1 MKTEKGH
8 SALSPFDPGYKSNI
22 DMSDVNSNTKRS
34 QSLSRHVTAQ
44 RRINP
49 MFGTQ
54 YGIGELV
61 VDKKLVD

>member
-1 MKTEKGH
+1 MKTQKSP

-22 DMSDVNSNTKRS
+22 DMSDLNSNNKRS

-61 VDKKLVD
+61 VEKKLVD

>member
-1 MKTEKGH
+1 MKTQKSP
-8 SALSPFDPGYKSNI
+8 SALSPFDPGYESNI
-22 DMSDVNSNTKRS
+22 DMSDVNSNNKRS

-54 YGIGELV
+54 YDIGKLV
-61 VDKKLVD
+61 VDKKLID